1 MPESLKKGA
10 LEELGKEG
18 YNQFVRVGKDFKAGT
33 KSLTDAVAAVQALL
47 AGKPDLVEQFKTWG
61 KGFQQP
67 AAGLGGGGASAVAPG
82 GVQAGAAPPREPV
95 NILSDFLFKSQPIKG
110 DIARALA
117 HQQAFPHASRAFS
130 YLLETSPQSA
140 AKTPGPAPSATQP
153 EKSGGGGGHAFATAR
168 NTPDTSVRGRASAP
182 RRGSGAVPLGQWPL
196 AYPAAST
203 PSKPELPI
211 KVGAGL
217 LMPLRLD
224 AAIREL
230 EKELSRHGLGGSDQR
245 NGGSDQPDSQNPT
258 PRSAHR
264 QGESL
269 EQCPAHEEEWKSP
282 PIKASTKFHT
292 HVVLC
297 NEGGQEKARKEYYAA
312 RMKRAR
318 KSGSALSSLLELKQD
333 AGTMARGL
341 ADLKK
346 RLDGETAR
354 VGASKACEDQ
364 DVLRSALLSF
374 DEIEGDLAKARQ
386 PLGRCWAL
394 LEFGNVADVMI
405 PEVHAARE
413 DVGRQQQ
420 LARTL
425 SADIAAKRREYKE
438 QTTELQRVSK
448 LRECHQPW
456 SMAYRASKCITEL
469 IDFRRLQATKE
480 ACERQGEVSRLVWQ
494 ESDPAKFKS
503 SLNLAA
509 GGWKQRLEEFAK
521 KLDTF
526 DGHLSEVPQKNHYQ
540 LRHQFLKKYSL

>member
-1 MPESLKKGA
+1 VLRETTSRGLCG
-10 LEELGKEG
+10 
-18 YNQFVRVGKDFKAGT
+18 
-33 KSLTDAVAAVQALL
+33 
-47 AGKPDLVEQFKTWG
+47 LVC
-61 KGFQQP
+61 P
-67 AAGLGGGGASAVAPG
+67 
-82 GVQAGAAPPREPV
+82 
-95 NILSDFLFKSQPIKG
+95 
-110 DIARALA
+110 
-117 HQQAFPHASRAFS
+117 SR
-130 YLLETSPQSA
+130 
-140 AKTPGPAPSATQP
+140 
-153 EKSGGGGGHAFATAR
+153 
-168 NTPDTSVRGRASAP
+168 
-182 RRGSGAVPLGQWPL
+182 
-196 AYPAAST
+196 
-203 PSKPELPI
+203 
-211 KVGAGL
+211 
-217 LMPLRLD
+217 
-224 AAIREL
+224 
-230 EKELSRHGLGGSDQR
+230 LGGSDQR

-269 EQCPAHEEEWKSP
+269 EHCPAHEEEWKSP
-282 PIKASTKFHT
+282 PIKASTEFHT

-364 DVLRSALLSF
+364 DILRSALLSF

-425 SADIAAKRREYKE
+425 SADIAAKRREYTE

-456 SMAYRASKCITEL
+456 SMAYSASKCITEL

-480 ACERQGEVSRLVWQ
+480 ACERQGEVSSLVWQ

-526 DGHLSEVPQKNHYQ
+526 DGHLSEVPQKNHHQ
-540 LRHQFLKKYSL
+540 LRHQLLKKVLFIATFYIKYTGRLTFRVSLITINQFRALMLALVLLRASSKQDALKMMWELSSLSEKRGVLPNMLTMLCMVRCCALLPCYAEVKKPFMVKDDTGFACPLGLPTSRDTDCRRMPLALSAPYRFWIERGEGTDIHLVLPRGKTLEQQLPLHQQRINVLQLAPICRINSEWVRVRIRR